1 MIQLAL
7 FQLDNYGPWTVTPAP
22 RREMDLQSLQSR
34 LYADVASFVGA
45 RGGYAFYVRGDN
57 MIATTN
63 RFDRTA
69 YESLQQSIRNKY
81 PVTMS
86 VGIGTGSTPR
96 DALGGAS
103 KRLQSAGSAQSATRT
118 EALCGTPIST
128 DTSGPIQV
136 AHFDIEDATGRYTDR
151 IAAFDAYCAI
161 TQGYGN
167 LMRHLYRTCDSLAF
181 FVGGD
186 NVIGICPQ
194 LDTSVYRAAIDYSRE
209 TSSIDWKVGVG
220 QGSTAQE
227 AGMEAKHALET
238 CRDDEQT
245 VAHA

>member
-1 MIQLAL
+1 MIQLAH

-34 LYADVASFVGA
+34 LYADVASFVGS

-69 YESLQQSIRNKY
+69 YESLQRSVRNKY

-86 VGIGTGSTPR
+86 IGIGTGSTPR
-96 DALGGAS
+96 DALIAAS

-118 EALCGTPIST
+118 ETLCGTPLSASK
-128 DTSGPIQV
+128 SGSMQV
-136 AHFDIEDATGRYTDR
+136 AHFDIENVTEQYTDR
-151 IAAFDAYCAI
+151 MAAFDVYCDI
-161 TQGYGN
+161 TQGYGS
-167 LMRHLYRTCDSLAF
+167 LMRYLYRTSDSLAF

-186 NVIGICPQ
+186 NVIAICPQ
-194 LDTSVYRAAIDYSRE
+194 LDTSVYHAAIDHSRE
-209 TSSIDWKVGVG
+209 TSSIDWNVGVG
-220 QGSTAQE
+220 DGSTAQE
-227 AGMEAKHALET
+227 AGMGAKYALET
-238 CRDDEQT
+238 CREDEQT
-245 VAHA
+245 VARA